1 MILGRYTNHLEIV
14 MQERIEN
21 PHHDCHGDVVLALAS
36 VPLGRA
42 VGAIDIGVPKASKV
56 AAS

>member
-21 PHHDCHGDVVLALAS
+21 PHHDCHGDVV
-36 VPLGRA
+36 
-42 VGAIDIGVPKASKV
+42 VGAIDIGVPKAV
-56 AAS
+56 AYIEVLTAVG